1 MPPSSPRMFDSPFV
15 IWLGFSFW
23 EGCWWFPVFWQ
34 NEPMSMLSSLEVIVD
49 LPLEIFG
56 WCAFL
61 VIYFFFFC
69 RHLVICTDVVI
80 LQRFDIFSGIIIT
93 TITITITTILVC
105 LRFFLCLVSC
115 SRHIPPTST
124 IPMHCQYFHQ
134 HVWLGLRGSFRKDR
148 CSLWLFLPD
157 TCLCL
162 LLQQKCASVAPVN
175 PHLFRIVGYTTI
187 CQ

>member
-1 MPPSSPRMFDSPFV
+1 MVSCFLAKRTDEHVVVPWGYCRLASRDIRLV
-15 IWLGFSFW
+15 R
-23 EGCWWFPVFWQ
+23 VFGH
-34 NEPMSMLSSLEVIVD
+34 L
-49 LPLEIFG
+49 F
-56 WCAFL
+56 
-61 VIYFFFFC
+61 FFFFC

-175 PHLFRIVGYTTI
+175 PHLFRIIGYTTI